1 MSCRASSRRAPSRK
15 AHWRRPWGAART
27 LLWMGGAF
35 AVGGIPSG
43 RIVAKAVAGESLEDL
58 GDGKPGSSNVA
69 RSLGWKPG
77 ALTLALDAGKA
88 YVPAAAARL
97 AGAGEGTVAAVG
109 IATMLGHITLVKG
122 RGAACGLGAAY
133 AMDPKM
139 MTLDLVPIICG
150 SVLHHHAEGV
160 SLTAVALPLTSLALH
175 RDEPSRALGPLAL
188 IAVIFGARLRGTP
201 GAGFPH
207 TLKAWWYRFWLD
219 RDTKG

>member
-1 MSCRASSRRAPSRK
+1 MSCGTLSRRPRGGASG
-15 AHWRRPWGAART
+15 RRPWGAART
-27 LLWMGGAF
+27 LLWIGAGFAMG
-35 AVGGIPSG
+35 AVPNG
-43 RIVAKAVAGESLEDL
+43 RIVAKAVSGEALEDL

-77 ALTLALDAGKA
+77 AFTLALDAGKA

-139 MTLDLVPIICG
+139 MTIDLIPLIGG

-207 TLKAWWYRFWLD
+207 TPKAWWYRFWLD
-219 RDTKG
+219 RDTKE

>member
-1 MSCRASSRRAPSRK
+1 MSRRALSRRAPS
-15 AHWRRPWGAART
+15 RRPWGAART

-43 RIVAKAVAGESLEDL
+43 RIVTKVVAGESLEDL

-69 RSLGWKPG
+69 RSLGWKAG

-88 YVPAAAARL
+88 YVPAAAARM

-109 IATMLGHITLVKG
+109 IATMLGHIALVKG

-139 MTLDLVPIICG
+139 MTIYLVPLVGG
-150 SVLHHHAEGV
+150 SALHRHAEGV

-175 RDEPSRALGPLAL
+175 RDQPSRALGPLAL

-201 GAGFPH
+201 GAGLPDSP
-207 TLKAWWYRFWLD
+207 KAWWYRFWLD
-219 RDTKG
+219 RDTKE

>member
-1 MSCRASSRRAPSRK
+1 MSRKASSRSATR
-15 AHWRRPWGAART
+15 RRPWGAART

-43 RIVAKAVAGESLEDL
+43 RLVAKTVAGESLEDL

-109 IATMLGHITLVKG
+109 IATMLGHIALVKG

-133 AMDPKM
+133 AMDPRM
-139 MTLDLVPIICG
+139 MTIDLVPLVGG
-150 SVLHHHAEGV
+150 SALHRHAEGV
-160 SLTAVALPLTSLALH
+160 SLTAVALPLTSLVLH
-175 RDEPSRALGPLAL
+175 RDQPSRALGPLAL

-201 GAGFPH
+201 GAGLPDSPK
-207 TLKAWWYRFWLD
+207 TWWYRFWLD
-219 RDTKG
+219 RDTKE